1 MSTLLEQVYR
11 TLATGQTLSGEAL
24 AQGLGVT
31 RSAVWKA
38 IETLRD
44 LGLSIEAQTQR
55 GYRLATPVQ
64 PLDAAALRA
73 ALQPVAGNLH
83 ALEVRWSTL
92 STNAELLAASMP
104 PVGQFDVLLVE
115 HQSAGRGR
123 RGRVWRSAL
132 GNSVCLSV
140 ATSFDPTPRDLPAL
154 TLVIGLSV
162 RAALQRCGATGIALK
177 WPNDLVLVQRDAEG
191 HPVLAKL
198 GGILVELRAEAAG
211 PAHVV
216 IGLGLNLRLDPAAR
230 SEIAATGNLAAAL
243 ADCGVDP
250 LQRNALIACVLES
263 MLQAVTRFAAQ
274 GFAPF
279 RAAWP
284 EADALRGESVRVSGT
299 GAERAGTAVGI
310 DAHGALQLR
319 TAQGEEFS
327 ITAGEISVR
336 RSGAA

>member
-38 IETLRD
+38 IETLRG

-55 GYRLATPVQ
+55 GYRLASPVQ
-64 PLDAAALRA
+64 PLDAAMLRT
-73 ALQPVAGNLH
+73 ALQALSDRLH
-83 ALEVRWSTL
+83 SLEVRWSAP
-92 STNAELLAASMP
+92 STNAELLAAPAP

-123 RGRVWRSAL
+123 RGRAWRSAL
-132 GNSVCLSV
+132 GDSVCLSV

-162 RAALQRCGATGIALK
+162 RAALQRCGASGVGLK
-177 WPNDLVLVQRDAEG
+177 WPNDLVLMQPDATGQRTR
-191 HPVLAKL
+191 AKL

-216 IGLGLNLRLDPAAR
+216 IGLGLNLRLDANAR
-230 SEIAATGNLAAAL
+230 SEIAATGNIAAAL
-243 ADCGVDP
+243 ADCGIDP
-250 LQRNALIACVLES
+250 QQRNALIGCVLES
-263 MLQAVTRFAAQ
+263 MIQAVGQFAAQ
-274 GFAPF
+274 GFEPC
-279 RAAWP
+279 RAAWA
-284 EADALRGESVRVSGT
+284 EADALRGEAVRISGA
-299 GAERAGTAVGI
+299 GAERLGVAAGI
-310 DAHGALQLR
+310 DAHGALQLL
-319 TAQGEEFS
+319 TAEGAQIG
-327 ITAGEISVR
+327 ITAGEVSVR
-336 RSGAA
+336 RSGSS

>member
-38 IETLRD
+38 IETLRG
-44 LGLSIEAQTQR
+44 LGLAIEAQTQR
-55 GYRLATPVQ
+55 GYRLAAPVQ

-73 ALQPVAGNLH
+73 GLRSVHDRLH
-83 ALEVRWSTL
+83 SLEVRWSAP
-92 STNAELLAASMP
+92 STNAELLAAVAP

-123 RGRVWRSAL
+123 RGRTWRSSL
-132 GNSVCLSV
+132 GDSICLSL

-162 RAALQRCGATGIALK
+162 RAALQRCGAAGVALK
-177 WPNDLVLVQRDAEG
+177 WPNDLVLAHQDATGQRT
-191 HPVLAKL
+191 LAKL

-216 IGLGLNLRLDPAAR
+216 IGLGLNLRLDATAR
-230 SEIAATGNLAAAL
+230 SEIAATGNVAAAL
-243 ADCGVDP
+243 ADAGVDP
-250 LQRNALIACVLES
+250 QQRNALTASIIES
-263 MLQAVTRFAAQ
+263 IMQAVGKFAAQ
-274 GFAPF
+274 GFEPF
-279 RAAWP
+279 RAAWAEVDVLCG
-284 EADALRGESVRVSGT
+284 EAVRVSGS
-299 GAERAGTAVGI
+299 GADRVGIAMGI

-319 TAQGEEFS
+319 TDTGEQIG
-327 ITAGEISVR
+327 ITAGEVSVR
-336 RSGAA
+336 RSVSS